1 MALTA
6 VACLTA
12 CDDSSSSSSNE
23 IPTYKTE
30 AALPDT
36 CEMEVAKAGDTYFA
50 CFENKWVEVTDSA
63 TVEKLKEGLDEDD
76 LKEELENM
84 MAKLSSSSKKPSSS
98 SKKVES
104 SDDSAEPESSSS
116 EEECTGR
123 RCKTGD
129 SSSSKKSGG
138 GNGGSGSGEG
148 GEGSSP
154 SSAESSSPS
163 SATSG
168 SSELARDAH
177 FKFLDEFVDWKS
189 GTKAVVK
196 TTADAADINA
206 AIKTEGFSGSVYD
219 TQEGVDNYISLGWIL
234 TGVKF
239 KLELNDYFATKSV
252 TEEKDSVLLVIYAR
266 EDGSDVVIL
275 VETHPTGKCG
285 TSMYFKDTQI
295 CDEGVVK
302 VECGE
307 TTFEMSSMQVCDE
320 GVVKGFCAG
329 GVLYDVSKQFCDNR
343 GDGTL
348 YKKVTIGGQTWMA
361 ENLKYETEDSR
372 CYKDDCSYGRFY
384 SWSDATN
391 NDVCP
396 TGWHVPSRTELEK
409 LVAAAEGVAAY
420 DDDNEAAAAL
430 KSETEWATGGNG
442 DNTSGFNAFPYGYY
456 LPSGAYGDNFG
467 KAAYFWS
474 SDGNASS
481 NSYALW
487 MKSDLKN
494 APVGSMGAKVWA
506 NVRCVMD

>member
-1 MALTA
+1 MKKLLWTSAMALTA

-36 CEMEVAKAGDTYFA
+36 CEMEVAKAGDAYFA
-50 CFENKWVEVTDSA
+50 CFENKWVEVSDSA
-63 TVEKLKEGLDEDD
+63 TIEKIKEGLDGDD
-76 LKEELENM
+76 LKEELEDM

-266 EDGSDVVIL
+266 EDGSDAVIL

-329 GVLYDVSKQFCDNR
+329 GVLYDVSKQFCDAR
-343 GDGTL
+343 DGH
-348 YKKVTIGGQTWMA
+348 I
-361 ENLKYETEDSR
+361 
-372 CYKDDCSYGRFY
+372 YGY
-384 SWSDATN
+384 
-391 NDVCP
+391 
-396 TGWHVPSRTELEK
+396 
-409 LVAAAEGVAAY
+409 
-420 DDDNEAAAAL
+420 
-430 KSETEWATGGNG
+430 ATGYSGVKMMTENVAYKTTNAKYFKDSEANKALG
-442 DNTSGFNAFPYGYY
+442 YFYTQAESEDACPSGWSLPDEDFYYELFNEFTSAYTVLKFSANGYY
-456 LPSGAYGDNFG
+456 AGYYGEGWQDAGSYANYWTSSVYNDGAHTLSQCN
-467 KAAYFWS
+467 S
-474 SDGNASS
+474 SDC
-481 NSYALW
+481 Y
-487 MKSDLKN
+487 
-494 APVGSMGAKVWA
+494 VGDYGWDEDDMYP
-506 NVRCVMD
+506 VRCIK